1 MKESNKTPNKTVI
14 EWLKFANENFSVAEH
29 ELERDDAACN
39 TICFLCQEAAE
50 KYLKSY
56 LISKGWEL
64 KRTHDIVEL
73 LEYCSDYDNG
83 FDQLVE
89 AGRILNDYIV
99 EGRYPG
105 DISFETIETEQA
117 QEAYN
122 VARYI
127 KECVEARLRRQEEK

>member
-1 MKESNKTPNKTVI
+1 M
-14 EWLKFANENFSVAEH
+14 
-29 ELERDDAACN
+29 
-39 TICFLCQEAAE
+39 CQEAAE
-50 KYLKSY
+50 KYLKAY

-73 LEYCSDYDNG
+73 LEYCSDYDND

-122 VARYI
+122 VTKYI
-127 KECVEARLRRQEEK
+127 EECVEARLRRQEEK